1 MRRVNMSLVN
11 PINLIK
17 NAQLRGVAIAAFNVH
32 NMETIQAVIEGAAE
46 ERSPVII
53 QTTPGTL
60 KHAGIPDIAATVKA
74 EAELYNIPIALHV
87 DHCTSFETIVRCIK
101 YGYTSVM
108 IDGAHLPYEEN
119 VAIVKKVVD
128 ISHFANVAVEAEL
141 GRIGGTEDDMSLDER
156 AATFTVPEEAVAFV
170 KATGID
176 TLAIAIGTAHGM
188 YKGEPKLDF
197 ERLSSIRNL
206 LDLPL
211 VLHGAS
217 GIPNDS
223 IKEAVRRGIS
233 KINIATELKL
243 PMALAIQECFRKNPN
258 ESDPRKYMG
267 AAKQAVKKVVKEKIR
282 LFGSNGLAD
291 QLNINTISQQVQ

>member
-11 PINLIK
+11 PMNFIK
-17 NAQLRGVAIAAFNVH
+17 KAQQKKVAIAAFNVH

-60 KHAGIPDIAATVKA
+60 KHAGIPDVAAMVKA

-87 DHCTSFETIVRCIK
+87 DHCTSFETIIRCIR

-119 VAIVKKVVD
+119 VALVRKIVE
-128 ISHFANVAVEAEL
+128 IAHFADIAVEAEL
-141 GRIGGTEDDMSLDER
+141 GKIGGTEDDLTLDER
-156 AATFTVPEEAVAFV
+156 EATFTVPKEAETFV

-197 ERLSSIRNL
+197 ERLSSIREL

-211 VLHGAS
+211 VLHGGS
-217 GIPNDS
+217 GVPNDS
-223 IKEAVRRGIS
+223 IKEAVRRGIC

-243 PMALAIQECFRKNPN
+243 PMALAIQECFRKNPG

-267 AAKQAVKKVVKEKIR
+267 EAKQAVKRVVKDKIR
-282 LFGSNGLAD
+282 LCGTSGLAD
-291 QLNINTISQQVQ
+291 ELHA

>member
-1 MRRVNMSLVN
+1 MSLVN
-11 PINLIK
+11 PINFIK
-17 NAQLRGVAIAAFNVH
+17 KAQQKGVAIPAFNVH

-74 EAELYNIPIALHV
+74 ESELYNIPIALHV
-87 DHCTSFETIVRCIK
+87 DHCTSFETIIRCIR

-119 VAIVKKVVD
+119 VALVRKVVE
-128 ISHFANVAVEAEL
+128 ISHFANISVEAEL
-141 GRIGGTEDDMSLDER
+141 GKIGGTEDDLTLDER
-156 AATFTVPEEAVAFV
+156 EATFTVPKEAEAFV

-197 ERLSSIRNL
+197 ERLSSIRDL

-217 GIPNDS
+217 GIPDES
-223 IKEAVRRGIS
+223 IKEAVKRGIC

-243 PMALAIQECFRKNPN
+243 PMALAIQECFRKNPE

-267 AAKQAVKKVVKEKIR
+267 AAKLAVKKVVRDKIR
-282 LFGSNGLAD
+282 LCGINGLAD
-291 QLNINTISQQVQ
+291 ELHA